1 MSRQVTL
8 TPAAERVLEVVETLF
23 YDNGIHAVG
32 VDMIAA
38 EAGVTKKTLYDRFGS
53 KDAIV
58 RLYLERRDAR
68 WREHVTS
75 IVEKP
80 GRFGAKRRV
89 LLMFDALESWMAAEN
104 PRGCAFVNA
113 LAELPDP
120 QHPAREAIDDEKQWV
135 LDYFRALVRETGARN
150 QRKLAASLFLLYDGA
165 IVSASYGML
174 PDAVATAR
182 DAAAQLLDSAL
193 D

>member
-1 MSRQVTL
+1 MTEQPVM
-8 TPAAERVLEVVETLF
+8 TPAAERVLEVVEKLF

-68 WREHVTS
+68 WREHVTAV
-75 IVEKP
+75 VEQP
-80 GRFGAKRRV
+80 GRFSPRRRV

-120 QHPAREAIDDEKQWV
+120 DHPARPAIASEKQWV
-135 LDYFRALVRETGARN
+135 LDYLRQLVRETGARN
-150 QRKLAASLFLLYDGA
+150 PRKVAASLFMLFEGA
-165 IVSASYGML
+165 
-174 PDAVATAR
+174 AVAASFDVVAGAVAGAR
-182 DAAAQLLDSAL
+182 DAARQLLDAAL
-193 D
+193 

>member
-1 MSRQVTL
+1 MTEQVTL
-8 TPAAERVLEVVETLF
+8 TPAAERVLEVVEKLF

-58 RLYLERRDAR
+58 RLYLQRRDAR
-68 WREHVTS
+68 WREHVTAV
-75 IVEKP
+75 VERP
-80 GRFGAKRRV
+80 GRLGPKRRI

-120 QHPAREAIDDEKQWV
+120 AHPAREAIDDEKRWV
-135 LDYFRALVRETGARN
+135 LDYFRTLVRDAGVRN
-150 QRKLAASLFLLYDGA
+150 PHKLAASLFLLYDGA
-165 IVSASYGML
+165 IVSASYGVL
-174 PDAVATAR
+174 PDAVSHAR
-182 DAAAQLLDSAL
+182 DAPAQLLDSAL
-193 D
+193 